1 MKTQQLM
8 GQRRLPKKY
17 DIEITREDKTLAL
30 KYIGI
35 SILTAIVF
43 FIIGFGESIINSLLP
58 K

>member
-8 GQRRLPKKY
+8 GQRRLSKKY
-17 DIEITREDKTLAL
+17 DIEITTEDKQLAL

-35 SILTAIVF
+35 CILTVIVF
-43 FIIGFGESIINSLLP
+43 CIIGFGESIINSSLP